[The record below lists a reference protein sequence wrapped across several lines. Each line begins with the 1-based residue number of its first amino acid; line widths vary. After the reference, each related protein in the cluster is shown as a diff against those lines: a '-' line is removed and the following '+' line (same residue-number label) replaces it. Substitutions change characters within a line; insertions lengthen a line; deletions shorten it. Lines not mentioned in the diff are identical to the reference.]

1 MFSQKEKDKQQNII
15 IKIKQQNKLSPLVLS
30 TSYVPPTSSHTAQHS
45 IFNKYLRSYFTAK
58 ISQIKSLKRS
68 NIV

>member
-1 MFSQKEKDKQQNII
+1 MLSQKEKQQNII
-15 IKIKQQNKLSPLVLS
+15 IQIKQQIKLLPLMLS

-45 IFNKYLRSYFTAK
+45 IFNKYFRSNFTAK

-68 NIV
+68 NIG